1 MEKLKELL
9 RNTQK
14 VCVLTHR
21 HADLDAYA
29 CGVAA
34 KELISKFGLNAL
46 FVIPEGPSRGVKSF
60 IEKLGI
66 AYQSLSNCGE
76 VDLVFLVDVSTYAQ
90 LNEFR
95 DLISGKP
102 VVVVDHHEV
111 RNVIPTISFI
121 DPNATSCS
129 EIIAQVFKDLAIEPS
144 GDVATLLIGGILS
157 DSGKLS
163 RARPSTFEVLAWLL
177 RLASR
182 DYRDIVNAM
191 AEDVSFSERMARVK
205 GLLRLRAYR
214 AGDYIICLSNVNA
227 YESSLADT
235 LIKAGCDI
243 ALVAS
248 EHDEEMRLFGRS
260 NRRIAEKV
268 SLAEVFN
275 DLARYFNGEGG
286 GHAMAAA
293 LSVKARID
301 PTTMLMKA
309 LNSIEQKLG
318 IKASR
323 IID

>member
-1 MEKLKELL
+1 ML
-9 RNTQK
+9 RNTQR
-14 VCVLTHR
+14 VCILAHR
-21 HADLDAYA
+21 HADLDSYA
-29 CGVAA
+29 CGVAV
-34 KELISKFGLNAL
+34 KELINKFGLNGL
-46 FVIPEGPSRGVKSF
+46 FVIPEGPSRSVKSF

-66 AYQSLSNCGE
+66 PHQSSSNCDE
-76 VDLVFLVDVSTYAQ
+76 TDLVFLVDVSTYAQ

-95 DLISGKP
+95 NLIGNRP

-111 RNVIPTISFI
+111 RNIVPTVSFI
-121 DPNATSCS
+121 DPSATSCS
-129 EIIAQVFKDLAIEPS
+129 EIIAQVFRDLGIEPS
-144 GDVATLLIGGILS
+144 SDVATLLIGGILS
-157 DSGKLS
+157 DSGRLS

-177 RLASR
+177 RLAGR

-191 AEDVSFSERMARVK
+191 AEDISFSERMARVK

-227 YESSLADT
+227 YESSLADV
-235 LIKAGCDI
+235 LIKSGCDI

-248 EHDEEMRLFGRS
+248 EHDEEVRLFGRS
-260 NRRIAEKV
+260 NRRIAEKI

-323 IID
+323 IVD

>member
-1 MEKLKELL
+1 ML
-9 RNTQK
+9 RNTQRA
-14 VCVLTHR
+14 CVITHR

-29 CGVAA
+29 CGVAT
-34 KELISKFGLNAL
+34 KELINKLGLNAL
-46 FVIPEGPSRGVKSF
+46 LVIPEGPSRGVKSF

-66 AYQSLSNCGE
+66 THQSSDNCGE

-90 LNEFR
+90 LNEFK
-95 DLISGKP
+95 DLIGDRP
-102 VVVVDHHEV
+102 VVVIDHHEV
-111 RNVIPTISFI
+111 RNIAPTVSFV
-121 DPNATSCS
+121 DPSATSCS
-129 EIIAQVFKDLAIEPS
+129 EIIAQVFRDLGIEPS

-157 DSGKLS
+157 DSGRLS

-177 RLASR
+177 RLAGR

-191 AEDVSFSERMARVK
+191 AEDISFSERMARVK

-227 YESSLADT
+227 YESSLADV
-235 LIKAGCDI
+235 LIKSGCDI

-248 EHDEEMRLFGRS
+248 EHDEEVRLFGRS
-260 NRRIAEKV
+260 NRRIAEKI

-275 DLARYFNGEGG
+275 ELARYFNGEGG

-318 IKASR
+318 IKVSR
-323 IID
+323 IVD